1 MTVIILLGFPL
12 LKRIFCNWKLFTH
25 NCTSFCWWLPVMFSW
40 ILCKKYIDWLLS
52 FLGLLFKQTFLWYI
66 VFCSGFVENI
76 FVFDNHAL
84 TRITKINELPV
95 ISHLRK
101 HTPEIFYVFQCWKE
115 HPLVM
120 QQDYW
125 KDIQQ
130 DFRTSKYCLACKG
143 QFIILLYSI
152 LMVCST
158 ILLFIVISLFLWLF
172 CK

>member
-84 TRITKINELPV
+84 TRITKNKWAACYLSSTQTHPRDIFCFPMLEGTPSCYATRL
-95 ISHLRK
+95 LEG
-101 HTPEIFYVFQCWKE
+101 HTARFPYF
-115 HPLVM
+115 
-120 QQDYW
+120 
-125 KDIQQ
+125 
-130 DFRTSKYCLACKG
+130 
-143 QFIILLYSI
+143 
-152 LMVCST
+152 
-158 ILLFIVISLFLWLF
+158 
-172 CK
+172 

>member
-66 VFCSGFVENI
+66 VFCSSFVENI

-84 TRITKINELPV
+84 TRTIKNKWAACYVLSTQTRPRDIFCFPV
-95 ISHLRK
+95 LEGASSWYATR
-101 HTPEIFYVFQCWKE
+101 
-115 HPLVM
+115 
-120 QQDYW
+120 
-125 KDIQQ
+125 
-130 DFRTSKYCLACKG
+130 
-143 QFIILLYSI
+143 LLEGHAARFPYI
-152 LMVCST
+152 
-158 ILLFIVISLFLWLF
+158 
-172 CK
+172 